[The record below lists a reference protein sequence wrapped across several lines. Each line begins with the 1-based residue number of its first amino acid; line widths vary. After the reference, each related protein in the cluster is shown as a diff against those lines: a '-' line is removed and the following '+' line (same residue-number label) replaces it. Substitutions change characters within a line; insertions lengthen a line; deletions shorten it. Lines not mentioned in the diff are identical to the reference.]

1 MKKIAFIGAGSW
13 GTSMAS
19 TVAKKRESNT
29 IIWARRTELAET
41 INLFHEN
48 PLYLPDVSLP
58 SNLLATGDLEEAVSG
73 AEVIVMGVPSHGFRD
88 VLRDAAPY
96 CEKGAVFVSLTKG
109 FEVET
114 RKRMSEVMCEEID
127 GITASCISVLT
138 GPNLAKEVIQ
148 GFPAASTIACQDE
161 KTGEMLQEI
170 FHAPTFRCY
179 RNTDVPGSE
188 IGGALKNVIAIA
200 AGIADGLELGDN
212 TKATVLTRG
221 LAEMARFAVKFGAHP
236 LTLLGLAGVG
246 DLMATCASPQSRNH
260 SVGIELG
267 KGRKIE
273 EIIASMNMVA
283 EGVKSCKP
291 IFELGQANDVW
302 MPITENVV
310 QICHEGSTVD
320 EMVQDL
326 LSKEIRSEFEGVE
339 EFWNNS
345 AIRGLN
351 GSSVGGS

>member
-19 TVAKKRESNT
+19 TVARKRATET
-29 IIWARRTELAET
+29 VIWARRPELAET

-58 SNLLATGDLEEAVSG
+58 SNLRATGDLEEALTG
-73 AEVIVMGVPSHGFRD
+73 AEIIVMGVPSHGFRG
-88 VLRDAAPY
+88 VLKEAAPY
-96 CEKGAVFVSLTKG
+96 GEKDAVYVSLTKG

-114 RKRMSEVMCEEID
+114 RKRMSEVLAEEVD
-127 GITASCISVLT
+127 GISDRCISVLT
-138 GPNLAKEVIQ
+138 GPNLAKEVIA
-148 GFPAASTIACQDE
+148 GFPAASTIACSDE
-161 KTGEMLQEI
+161 GTGAMLQEI

-273 EIIASMNMVA
+273 EIIDSMNMVA

-291 IFELGQANDVW
+291 IFELGKANDVW

-310 QICHEGSTVD
+310 QICHEGATVE

-339 EFWNNS
+339 EFWDAAS
-345 AIRGLN
+345 IRGLN
-351 GSSVGGS
+351 GSTDSL